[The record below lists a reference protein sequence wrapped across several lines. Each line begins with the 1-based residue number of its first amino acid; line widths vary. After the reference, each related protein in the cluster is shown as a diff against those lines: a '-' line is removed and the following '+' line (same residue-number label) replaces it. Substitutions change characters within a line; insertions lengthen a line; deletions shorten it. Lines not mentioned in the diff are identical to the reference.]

1 MVLLR
6 AAVAAL
12 VSVTI
17 SAEPAETGAPTIP
30 PGLLAA
36 IAVIAGDDG
45 QAIPLDAD
53 GLPSRALSDAEL
65 FRVLVQVSQVLDAA
79 GLRLAR
85 CHALGDGFGTPSWR
99 ACIEER

>member
-12 VSVTI
+12 VSVTL

-36 IAVIAGDDG
+36 IAGDDG

-53 GLPSRALSDAEL
+53 GLPTRALSDAEL